1 MNRTHIIAEAGTN
14 HNARLDTGQALI
26 DVAKASGADSV
37 KFQIIYP
44 EGLYIPR
51 LSTSAGFEVN
61 PALERRR
68 QGMLSDA
75 QYADLWTHA
84 AELGLPISASV
95 FDQRGIDLLVK
106 LGVPYIKLASCDLN
120 NDSLIRSATETGIQ
134 VILATGMS
142 TLADVEHAVSVV
154 DRASGALP
162 VLLHCVSMYP
172 TPPERANVG
181 FVSTLKSTF
190 GTPVGFS
197 DHTETDTAAILA
209 VALGATWFEKHF
221 TLDRSSEGYD
231 HGYAMEPAGLTA
243 YIRSIREAQ
252 GALHTHGEKLSDDEL
267 RVAGVA
273 RRGLFAAVD
282 LPAGHVLKQGDVVAV
297 RPAGVLGPRDL
308 PIVVGSTA
316 SRAIERHTPLSWDL
330 LTMP

>member
-1 MNRTHIIAEAGTN
+1 MNRIHIIAEAGTN
-14 HNARLDTGQALI
+14 HNARLDTGKELI

-51 LSTSAGFEVN
+51 LQTSDGFEIN

-75 QYADLWTHA
+75 EYADLWNHA
-84 AELGLPISASV
+84 LGLGLPISASV
-95 FDQRGIDLLVK
+95 FDQRGIDLLVR

-120 NDSLIRSATETGIQ
+120 NDGLIQSASETGLQ

-142 TLADVEHAVSVV
+142 TLADVEHAIGVV
-154 DRASGALP
+154 QQTGAEAP
-162 VLLHCVSMYP
+162 VLLHCVSVYP
-172 TPPERANVG
+172 TPVERANVG
-181 FVSTLKSTF
+181 FVATLKSAF
-190 GTPVGFS
+190 GMPVGFS

-231 HGYAMEPAGLTA
+231 HAYAMEPSGLAG
-243 YIRSIREAQ
+243 YIDSIREAES
-252 GALHTHGEKLSDDEL
+252 ALQTHHEKLSAEEL

-273 RRGLFAAVD
+273 RRGLFAATD
-282 LPAGHVLKQGDVVAV
+282 FPSGHVLTPEDILVV
-297 RPAGVLGPRDL
+297 RPVGVLGPRDL
-308 PIVVGSTA
+308 PAVLGARTT
-316 SRAIERHTPLSWDL
+316 RAIERHTPLSWDL
-330 LTMP
+330 LLIP